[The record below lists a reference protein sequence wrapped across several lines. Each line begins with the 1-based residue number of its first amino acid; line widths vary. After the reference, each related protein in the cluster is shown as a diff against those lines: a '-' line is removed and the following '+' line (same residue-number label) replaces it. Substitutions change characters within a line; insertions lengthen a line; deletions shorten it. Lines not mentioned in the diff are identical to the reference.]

1 MNPPPPTLRTILMDK
16 LKILLPGRIY
26 QTLKH
31 ALPAEGFT
39 ICLSELTRKIHVPL
53 SYADALYDWRLHLTP
68 IREQAEKARG
78 QTP

>member
-1 MNPPPPTLRTILMDK
+1 MLMDK
-16 LKILLPGRIY
+16 LKTFLPGRIY
-26 QTLKH
+26 QPLKH
-31 ALPAEGFT
+31 ALPAEVFTT

-53 SYADALYDWRLHLTP
+53 SYADALYDLRLHLTL